1 MTGNKDRDLV
11 VDPALVS
18 LVVCIIIY
26 PQVQLDEI
34 AMYLYNNGAGLY
46 SNQLTSQRLKE
57 LQITNKKPSIEAFK
71 AYSPANMRRELLFW
85 NIQLPIGVVGI
96 PRNKM
101 AESAQFLGNCV
112 RQVRTVGNYE
122 KGQKLTVMIA
132 VEPGDPELPVDYGP
146 IEYVICQL
154 LNHMKVSV
162 TGELDLNQMEQQILV
177 SAAAIGPFNATF
189 AHCRYSEDGVYPGV
203 EIPINL
209 NADPPG
215 WGPLGPPGAG

>member
-26 PQVQLDEI
+26 PQVQLDES
-34 AMYLYNNGAGLY
+34 ARYLYNNGAGLY

-96 PRNKM
+96 PRKYFTDVDEFAMEAKWLNRPNSW
-101 AESAQFLGNCV
+101 AICF

-132 VEPGDPELPVDYGP
+132 VEPGDPELPVDVTGSITWPWQWVDVRRVAGTTGDSFASFIGP
-146 IEYVICQL
+146 ICTSI
-154 LNHMKVSV
+154 
-162 TGELDLNQMEQQILV
+162 
-177 SAAAIGPFNATF
+177 
-189 AHCRYSEDGVYPGV
+189 EDHQG
-203 EIPINL
+203 
-209 NADPPG
+209 
-215 WGPLGPPGAG
+215 